1 MKAFRF
7 RLESV
12 LTLRNWEEERA
23 RTAYG
28 QALQQERR
36 FVDQLRVVE
45 GRIEE
50 AMNQLRQAV
59 DGRVQPGERAARWR
73 HLLQLERERSAT
85 AEKLVTAR
93 RIREQKMKLLI
104 DAHRRVR
111 ILDTLKT
118 RQKQAHVAAAAQR
131 EQRELDELVGA
142 RFQPDLSSR

>member
-28 QALQQERR
+28 QALQQERK
-36 FVDQLRVVE
+36 FVAQVQAVE
-45 GRIEE
+45 QRIEE
-50 AMNQLRQAV
+50 DSAVLRNASSTTL
-59 DGRVQPGERAARWR
+59 PAGERTARWR
-73 HLLQLERERSAT
+73 HLLQLERERNDT
-85 AEKLVTAR
+85 AQKLVSAR

-111 ILDTLKT
+111 VLGTLQT
-118 RQKQAHVAAAAQR
+118 RQKQAHAVAVARQ
-131 EQRELDELVGA
+131 EQRDLDELVSA
-142 RFQPDLSSR
+142 RFQPDL

>member
-1 MKAFRF
+1 MKTFRF

-28 QALQQERR
+28 QALQQERK
-36 FVDQLRVVE
+36 FVDQLRGIE
-45 GRIEE
+45 QRIEDGT
-50 AMNQLRQAV
+50 AVLRQAAATMV
-59 DGRVQPGERAARWR
+59 PAGERAARWR
-73 HLLQLERERSAT
+73 HLLQLERERSDT
-85 AEKLVTAR
+85 AQKLVSAR

-111 ILDTLKT
+111 VLGTLKT
-118 RQKQAHVAAAAQR
+118 RQHQVHATAAARQ

-142 RFQPDLSSR
+142 RFQPDL

>member
-28 QALQQERR
+28 LALQQERKL
-36 FVDQLRVVE
+36 VDQLRAIE
-45 GRIEE
+45 QRIEDDT
-50 AMNQLRQAV
+50 AVLRRASATIV
-59 DGRVQPGERAARWR
+59 HAGERTARWR
-73 HLLQLERERSAT
+73 HLLQLERERGDCAQ
-85 AEKLVTAR
+85 KLVSAR

-111 ILDTLKT
+111 VLDTLKT
-118 RQKQAHVAAAAQR
+118 RQHQVHATTMAQR

-142 RFQPDLSSR
+142 RFQPDL